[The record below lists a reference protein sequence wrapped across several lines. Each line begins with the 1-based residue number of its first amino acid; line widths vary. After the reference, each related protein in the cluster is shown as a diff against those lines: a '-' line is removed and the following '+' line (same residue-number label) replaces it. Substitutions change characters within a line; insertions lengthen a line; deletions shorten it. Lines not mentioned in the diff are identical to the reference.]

1 MQELFLGKENV
12 SSWGRVGLYVG
23 VISLTRKEG
32 KGGRNDTLGGCS
44 VSVSASCSGTTGVIS
59 SVVIEISHVTVT

>member
-1 MQELFLGKENV
+1 M
-12 SSWGRVGLYVG
+12 G

-44 VSVSASCSGTTGVIS
+44 VSVSASCSGATGVIS